1 MRFLVDRCAGRRLAE
16 WLRRAG
22 HDVLEARELGADP
35 GDRALLQLAEAEG
48 RILITIDADF
58 GELIY
63 LHDAPHAGLVRLPD
77 VPAEQRIKLMAE
89 VIRGHRQALDT
100 HAIVTI
106 RGGRI
111 RISRPP
117 SV

>member
-1 MRFLVDRCAGRRLAE
+1 M
-16 WLRRAG
+16 
-22 HDVLEARELGADP
+22 LEARELGTDP
-35 GDRALLQLAEAEG
+35 GDQVLLRLAEAQD
-48 RILITIDADF
+48 RILITIDTDF

-63 LHDAPHAGLVRLPD
+63 LHDVPHAGLIRLPD
-77 VPAEQRIKLMAE
+77 VPAAQRIELMAE
-89 VIRGHRQALDT
+89 VISRHQQALDT

-111 RISRPP
+111 RVSRPP